1 MFCILPARGTA
12 IRCIFTVWDKIKFV
26 FARPRDESAIKQFLE
41 ANDLLHQ
48 DIKPADLKHFLMARD
63 SSGLIGLVGLEV
75 RGDCALMRSL
85 AVNRG
90 YRNKGL
96 ATSLVDRI
104 ENYARSLK
112 ISTLYVL
119 TMTAEDFFKK
129 RAFRGT
135 ARETAPA
142 GIQNTAEFRGLCPVS
157 AAFMTK
163 PL

>member
-1 MFCILPARGTA
+1 M
-12 IRCIFTVWDKIKFV
+12 KFV
-26 FARPRDESAIKQFLE
+26 FARPRDETAIKQFLE

-48 DIKPADLKHFLMARD
+48 DIKPADLKHFLMARN
-63 SSGLIGLVGLEV
+63 SSDLIGLIGLEIQ
-75 RGDCALMRSL
+75 GDCALLRSL

-96 ATSLVDRI
+96 ATLLVEKI

-112 ISTLYVL
+112 ICTLYLL

-129 RAFRGT
+129 RNFRRT
-135 ARETAPA
+135 ARETAPT
-142 GIQNTAEFRGLCPVS
+142 GIQNTAEFRGLCPAS

-163 PL
+163 KL